1 MKMLEL
7 YLSSTKEQL
16 YSKWSANDG
25 TPSYTSGQ
33 LKAFVG
39 LGSFELVLYV
49 GLLAMALYNSYF
61 FLYRQKRYRIYFI
74 MVFYVFAYIVILMR
88 IALSLMLIV
97 IANNFDEYLADKG
110 EKGVN
115 AVLTFLVIEIG
126 ATYAK
131 ICMGFFQAVAIIILT
146 L

>member
-1 MKMLEL
+1 MLDL
-7 YLSSTKEQL
+7 YFSILQQSG
-16 YSKWSANDG
+16 ANSI
-25 TPSYTSGQ
+25 SYTAGE
-33 LKAFVG
+33 LRAFKALGFV
-39 LGSFELVLYV
+39 ELFLYF
-49 GLLAMALYNSYF
+49 GLLTMALYNSYF

-88 IALSLMLIV
+88 ISLSIMLIA
-97 IANNFDEYLADKG
+97 IASNFQEYVDDRG
-110 EKGVN
+110 KGVN

-131 ICMGFFQAVAIIILT
+131 ICMGFFQVVAIIILT